1 MWIKVVILLAFAG
14 ILLSLGSALLFLMK
28 DQGDSR
34 RALKALTLRVGL
46 SVGLFVFIMVLVA
59 LGVIEPHGLMPA
71 PAPPPG

>member
-34 RALKALTLRVGL
+34 RTLKALTLRVGL
-46 SVGLFVFIMVLVA
+46 SVGLFVFIMVLIA
-59 LGVIEPHGLMPA
+59 AGVIEPHGLIPG
-71 PAPPPG
+71 PGTPPG